1 MKEYLKQRIIAS
13 VENDMKELLEIK
25 QYLYENPEVGGT
37 EVLASARLIQFLKDR
52 GFCVTSPVI
61 DIPYSFR
68 AEYDSGK
75 PGATIGLTAEYD
87 ALPEIGHGCGH
98 NIICT
103 TSLGAANALKKV
115 VSEVGGKVIV
125 YGTPGE
131 ENVCS
136 KVAMSRE
143 GVFNEVDVIMTAHP
157 NGKDIV
163 SGKTTAIDAWQADFY
178 GKSAHAGAHPE
189 EGINALDAAVYFYN
203 LVGFEKQYLP
213 NTNIYGIFGDA
224 GQKCSV
230 IPDHASVKY
239 LVRTKS
245 MKDMDKVR
253 AMLERCAEGA
263 SRAVGTTH
271 KLWNNEPPNM
281 DMVTNQTL
289 SEVFT
294 FNYEEVSGHIMARE
308 DNAASTDMGDASH
321 VVPAIHPWIGL
332 NAPDVMLH
340 SREFAELS
348 MTQAGDDAV
357 KYGAE
362 ALALT
367 GVEVLI
373 DPELLAQI
381 KEEFRQTFA

>member
-1 MKEYLKQRIIAS
+1 MKEELKQRILES
-13 VENDMKELLEIK
+13 VENDFKELLEIK

-37 EVLASARLIQFLKDR
+37 EVLTSARLIQFLKDR
-52 GFCVTSPVI
+52 GFSVTSPVI

-68 AEYDSGK
+68 AVYDSGM
-75 PGATIGLTAEYD
+75 PGAVIGLTAEYD

-103 TSLGAANALKKV
+103 TALGAANALKKV
-115 VSEVGGKVIV
+115 VSQVGGKVIV

-136 KVAMSRE
+136 KVAMAQE
-143 GVFNEVDVIMTAHP
+143 GVFSEADIVMTAHP
-157 NGKDIV
+157 NGTDIV

-245 MKDMDKVR
+245 MKDMGKVR
-253 AMLERCAEGA
+253 DMLERCAEGA
-263 SRAVGTTH
+263 SRAVGTTF

-281 DMVTNQTL
+281 DMVTNRTL

-294 FNYEEVSGHIMARE
+294 ANYEEISGHIMARE
-308 DNAASTDMGDASH
+308 DNAASTDMGDVSH

-332 NAPDVMLH
+332 NAPDIMLH

-348 MTQAGDDAV
+348 MTKAGDEAV
-357 KYGAE
+357 RNGAV

-367 GVEVLI
+367 GAEVLI
-373 DPELLAQI
+373 DSELLGRI
-381 KEEFRQTFA
+381 KEEFRKEI